1 MGGPGQFRGRLVDH
15 SGKLIGLVAM
25 FEEGLRHREYSDHRR
40 TRTDMHLSRNPS
52 RASNCRKPK
61 FRRRYSEN
69 MGYTFGDNQEAS
81 RRLRRLA
88 EVYEPETRDLLN
100 AVESERRSI
109 RFELALDLGCGPGWS
124 TRLIELILSPK
135 RVIGL
140 EASKAYVAEA
150 RLNLPQ
156 LEFIRHD
163 VLTTPFPVD
172 QADFIFCR
180 FLLTHLPSPRA
191 ALESWASAAVSGAIL
206 AIHETQAL
214 HSTHPAISRYY
225 EMVAQMQKH
234 YGQELNVGALLDD
247 AFRGTNWRLL
257 RSQSVVLEKSVR
269 DMAQLHVANL
279 RTWGSNDFAIQAF
292 DRHEI
297 DQLENELDSIASGH
311 QEEGVV
317 YNTAKQMIAQL
328 K

>member
-1 MGGPGQFRGRLVDH
+1 
-15 SGKLIGLVAM
+15 
-25 FEEGLRHREYSDHRR
+25 
-40 TRTDMHLSRNPS
+40 
-52 RASNCRKPK
+52 
-61 FRRRYSEN
+61 

-100 AVESERRSI
+100 AVRCECNST

-124 TRLIELILSPK
+124 TRLIELTLSPK
-135 RVIGL
+135 RTIGL
-140 EASKAYVAEA
+140 EASDAYVSEA

-163 VLTTPFPVD
+163 ILTTPFPVGH
-172 QADFIFCR
+172 ADFLFCR
-180 FLLTHLPSPRA
+180 FLLTHLPSPHL
-191 ALESWASAAVSGAIL
+191 ALESWANAAISGATL

-225 EMVAQMQKH
+225 EIVAQMQKH

-247 AFRGTNWRLL
+247 ALSGTNWRLV
-257 RSQSVVLEKSVR
+257 RSESVVLEKSAR

-292 DRHEI
+292 DRHEL
-297 DQLENELDSIASGH
+297 DQLEDELDSIAYG
-311 QEEGVV
+311 QKEAGVV
-317 YNTAKQMIAQL
+317 YNTAKQIIAQRM
-328 K
+328 